1 MAVARLI
8 RTLAGIVA
16 AIIVAAILLRVFSAN
31 PHNVVVSDIHDA
43 GAWLAGPFKN
53 IFSVGSAKGS
63 MALNWGIAA
72 VVYLAVA
79 HILAGLIMRTPRRGS
94 FSRVRPVA

>member
-8 RTLAGIVA
+8 RTVAGIVA

-31 PHNVVVSDIHDA
+31 PHNTVVSDIHDA

-63 MALNWGIAA
+63 MALNWGLAA

-79 HILAGLIMRTPRRGS
+79 HALASLIIRTPGRGYR
-94 FSRVRPVA
+94 RVRPVV